1 MTTPAEATSVRHEIV
16 VNAPIERAFSVFTE
30 GFGDFKP
37 PEHNLLAA
45 PIAKT
50 VFEPRVGGHIY
61 DRAEDGCECH
71 WARILVYEP
80 PDRVCSAG
88 TSARS
93 GR

>member
-1 MTTPAEATSVRHEIV
+1 
-16 VNAPIERAFSVFTE
+16 
-30 GFGDFKP
+30 
-37 PEHNLLAA
+37 
-45 PIAKT
+45 